1 MGSFFQNL
9 FFGEDSLP
17 NWCKTL
23 GCSRNLR
30 DKWICWNFPCPTQSS
45 DWSQHVQ
52 HVAIC
57 PHAIQV
63 TCIHVELGLGALC
76 FKLPTVFFFEK
87 NLDGGCGPKK
97 KGFNIKNQ
105 RCLRCCGGGARM
117 ESVLGFQTVV
127 VVVVY
132 QLDGVF
138 RLPQQWG
145 KTGLGERFSGIFP
158 PN

>member
-1 MGSFFQNL
+1 M
-9 FFGEDSLP
+9 
-17 NWCKTL
+17 
-23 GCSRNLR
+23 
-30 DKWICWNFPCPTQSS
+30 
-45 DWSQHVQ
+45 
-52 HVAIC
+52 
-57 PHAIQV
+57 
-63 TCIHVELGLGALC
+63 ELGLGALC
-76 FKLPTVFFFEK
+76 FKLHTVFFL
-87 NLDGGCGPKK
+87 NLDGGRGPKK

-105 RCLRCCGGGARM
+105 LCLKCCGGGIRM